1 MLHPR
6 IGLQD
11 HPHKLIRVVL
21 PCKHNLQQQQ
31 SKHIWYKLWPAIF
44 SYSRNTLVLQL
55 AILTT
60 LHTQA
65 ACSAEYSIGY
75 WKAQAS
81 EAKADSRP
89 SEGKHAWNCSWQHPA
104 CGCVGMLLV
113 HKEQL
118 LTTPPCRQSGMA
130 LQKCF
135 THSHRCF
142 VSNLGAK
149 VMRSGLHISSN
160 NCQAHQL
167 AAAMGMTLCQSCSL
181 QAGDLKR
188 LLELYVSWQ
197 QRILPFST
205 FDAFLEALE
214 KLGSSYVLKVTNNY
228 LQFWLQLGLHP
239 LVQST
244 ACIVV
249 TRGTC
254 VTYCMCLQMELRE
267 LRSGVLK
274 VMEEPKHV
282 SCLCLLPNYPVR

>member
-21 PCKHNLQQQQ
+21 LRKHNLQQQQ

-44 SYSRNTLVLQL
+44 SYSINTLALQL
-55 AILTT
+55 AILTK

-65 ACSAEYSIGY
+65 ACSAKYSIGY

-81 EAKADSRP
+81 EAKADSGP
-89 SEGKHAWNCSWQHPA
+89 SEGKHAWDRSWQHPA
-104 CGCVGMLLV
+104 CGCAGMLLV

-118 LTTPPCRQSGMA
+118 LTTPLCRQSGMA

-149 VMRSGLHISSN
+149 VTRSGLHMLANSR
-160 NCQAHQL
+160 QAHQL
-167 AAAMGMTLCQSCSL
+167 AAAMGMTLCQSYSL

-197 QRILPFST
+197 QRVLPFST

-214 KLGSSYVLKVTNNY
+214 KLGSSYVLKVIVIY
-228 LQFWLQLGLHP
+228 LQFRLLSGLPTPVDSEYCNICHDKKGLNEKGNLLGI
-239 LVQST
+239 
-244 ACIVV
+244 A
-249 TRGTC
+249 
-254 VTYCMCLQMELRE
+254 
-267 LRSGVLK
+267 
-274 VMEEPKHV
+274 
-282 SCLCLLPNYPVR
+282 